1 MGLTA
6 AAQRTLCVDG
16 PLEVLC
22 RKSSRKNEPYM
33 AERMNSLIDKR
44 IMTPEWSGVLWRGF
58 TGSIGAIPDSHLD
71 QAPAFRRRKGISPL
85 IERESGTCLTETGE
99 SRPYGLRGTKP
110 PR

>member
-1 MGLTA
+1 
-6 AAQRTLCVDG
+6 
-16 PLEVLC
+16 
-22 RKSSRKNEPYM
+22 M

-58 TGSIGAIPDSHLD
+58 TGSIGAIPDSHPD
-71 QAPAFRRRKGISPL
+71 QAACFASPEGIFLP
-85 IERESGTCLTETGE
+85 IERESVTRLTETGE